1 MVQLKTC
8 VGGDIV
14 ARPDLDHAAKGN
26 KLFRGAA
33 GVFTCTG
40 NTKIVALFVAL
51 FVAGI
56 VAAGTKPLRTAPICT
71 IRAVR
76 IAALRPTIA
85 RSICDADDAMV
96 THIVDTETNSARTKR
111 VAVIKTMTFSDMAKS
126 LALGLS
132 VHYMFL
138 IVNSFFLAI
147 DFSYYYGARPMALL
161 PAQAHSMRWRM
172 RYGYHMY

>member
-14 ARPDLDHAAKGN
+14 ARPNLDHAAKGN

-33 GVFTCTG
+33 GVFTCVG
-40 NTKIVALFVAL
+40 NAKIVALVT
-51 FVAGI
+51 V
-56 VAAGTKPLRTAPICT
+56 GTKPLRTAPICT

-76 IAALRPTIA
+76 DAAFRPTIA

-96 THIVDTETNSARTKR
+96 THIVDTETNRARTKR

-126 LALGLS
+126 LALTPY
-132 VHYMFL
+132 VHYMF
-138 IVNSFFLAI
+138 
-147 DFSYYYGARPMALL
+147 
-161 PAQAHSMRWRM
+161 
-172 RYGYHMY
+172 